1 MTKRSFTLATLNRDL
16 PAAYIARGKH
26 YADAGR
32 VGDLRYFSD
41 KNRYT
46 AAVQGSRPEP
56 YRVEAQMVNGSL
68 GPIIYGLCTCP
79 VRVNCKHVAAML
91 WKALDGKSDEKKA
104 EKSARVMSVKK
115 PRSPPPLAVP
125 FDLSLWLEGA
135 QRITHP
141 DNERATAAADRPQ
154 CLLYLIEAGAS
165 SATSKPMLKLVSAR
179 RLKNGDYGRPTR
191 WSNVCQALSA
201 PPRFVS
207 ADDQRILRM
216 LLIGGDSAIGG
227 EFRLQGESGAE
238 ILRAVLAT
246 GRCHWAHTETPPLR
260 EAPVRKARATWA
272 ISDSGR
278 QRVVFETEPGAKVI
292 LPLSP
297 PYYVDV
303 MSNECGAVDT
313 GLSAAV
319 VEMLVHAPEIAPE
332 HATIAR
338 EALSSA
344 PGVANVPLPIVPEQE
359 DRRDIVPVPWLRL
372 LTMQVFEGFRGRYR
386 GRAENLDVAVLTFD
400 YAGARAG
407 RDSPGMLTRFSDGK
421 VLRIKRDHVLEKK
434 AHAAL
439 ADAGFI
445 KVMNAARVYP
455 DPHKHDYA
463 LAGEPA
469 WLDFLMRRLPQLRA
483 LGWQIDIDESFRHA
497 IVEAGDWLAEVK
509 ESGRDWFELSLQLE
523 VEGSRVDL
531 VPLLL
536 TVIRERPELLSR
548 AKGQNA
554 TAEGYLFVRLESG
567 RLLSV
572 PFARLQPLVAVL
584 RDLLDAAPSGKLR
597 LPRLDA
603 LRLADLDDSTALTW
617 QGGEALRV
625 LGHKLAGFTAI
636 APVTAPANFGAHL
649 RPYQEQGLAWLQFLR
664 DYSLGGILADDMG
677 LGKTVQTLAH
687 ILIEKMAG
695 RLAHPVLVVAPTSVI
710 PNWKA
715 EAARFAPQLRVH
727 VSHGVKRKEA
737 FGEMAASDLVLTTY
751 ALLPRDEQALLGQ
764 QFHLVVLD
772 EAQQIK
778 NTQTRAARVVG
789 QLRANHR
796 LCLTGTPLENHLGE
810 LWSLFH
816 FLMPGLLGDAATFRR
831 AYRTPIE
838 KHADAARRENL
849 VRRIRPFILRRT
861 KDQVAPELPPK
872 SEILRPVELAG
883 PQRELYETVRA
894 SVHERVRAEIAT
906 RGIAQSHI
914 VVLDALLKLRQIC
927 CDPRLLKVDA
937 ARHVK
942 ESAKLQLLLEMLQE
956 LLPEGRRVL
965 IFSQFTSMLD
975 LIEPELAKL
984 AMGHVKLTGQ
994 TRDRERP
1001 VKAFQSGKV
1010 PLFLISL
1017 KAGGTGLNLTAADTV
1032 IHYDPWWNPAV
1043 ENQASGR
1050 AHRIGQDKPVFIYKL
1065 IVSGSVEEKIAT
1077 LQASKA
1083 ALARSVLDN
1092 DAGASLP
1099 LTPDDIQA
1107 LFEPMR

>member
-1 MTKRSFTLATLNRDL
+1 MTNRPLTLATLNRDL
-16 PAAYIARGKH
+16 SAAYVARGKQ
-26 YADAGR
+26 YADEGL
-32 VGDLRYFSD
+32 VSDLCYFPD
-41 KNRYT
+41 EKRYT

-56 YRVEAQMVNGSL
+56 YRVEAQLVKGAH
-68 GPIIYGLCTCP
+68 GPTIYGLCTCP

-91 WKALDGKSDEKKA
+91 WTALDGKLEEKKA
-104 EKSARVMSVKK
+104 EKSARLAPVQK
-115 PRSPPPLAVP
+115 PRPAPQPAVP
-125 FDLSLWLEGA
+125 IDLSLWLEGA
-135 QRITHP
+135 RRIAQP
-141 DNERATAAADRPQ
+141 DSTRAKAAVDSPQ
-154 CLLYLIEAGAS
+154 CLLYVIDAEARSTS
-165 SATSKPMLKLVSAR
+165 SGPSLKLVSAR
-179 RLKNGDYGRPTR
+179 KLKSGGYGRPTR
-191 WSNVCQALSA
+191 WSNVRQALNA

-207 ADDQRILRM
+207 GEDQRILRM
-216 LLIGGDSAIGG
+216 LLIAGNSAIGG
-227 EFRLQGESGAE
+227 EFRLKGESGVE
-238 ILRAVLAT
+238 ILRAMLAT
-246 GRCHWAHTETPPLR
+246 GRCHWAKTETLPLR
-260 EAPVRKARATWA
+260 EGPARKGQATWV

-278 QRVVFETEPGAKVI
+278 QRVAVETEPGAKVI

-297 PYYVDV
+297 PWYVDAK
-303 MSNECGAVDT
+303 NGECGAVDT
-313 GLSAAV
+313 GMSAAV
-319 VEMLVHAPEIAPE
+319 LEMLLQAPEIAPE
-332 HATIAR
+332 HAAVAR
-338 EALSSA
+338 EALSNA
-344 PGVANVPLPIVPEQE
+344 PGVADMPLPMVPEQV
-359 DRRDIVPVPWLRL
+359 DLRDVTPIPCLRM
-372 LTMQVFEGFRGRYR
+372 LTMQVFDGFRGRYR
-386 GRAENLDVAVLTFD
+386 WRDEYLDVAALTFD

-407 RDSPGMLTRFSDGK
+407 RDSPGLLTRFSDGK
-421 VLRIKRDHVLEKK
+421 VLRIKRDHGLEKQ

-439 ADAGFI
+439 ADAGFV
-445 KVMNAARVYP
+445 KVMNAARFYP
-455 DPHKHDYA
+455 DPHKHDYT

-469 WLDFLMRRLPQLRA
+469 WLDFVVRRLPQLRA
-483 LGWQIDIDESFRHA
+483 RGWRIDFDESFRHA
-497 IVEAGDWLAEVK
+497 MVEAGDWRAEVT
-509 ESGRDWFELSLQLE
+509 ESGRDWFDLSLQVE
-523 VEGSRVDL
+523 VEGNQVDL
-531 VPLLL
+531 IPLLL
-536 TVIRERPELLSR
+536 TVIRERPELLSA
-548 AKGQNA
+548 AKGQT
-554 TAEGYLFVRLESG
+554 TAADGHLFVRLESG
-567 RLLSV
+567 RMLPV
-572 PFARLQPLVAVL
+572 PFARLQPLIAVL
-584 RDLLDAAPSGKLR
+584 HDLLDASPVGKLR

-603 LRLADLDDSTALTW
+603 LRLADLEDSIALKW

-625 LGHKLAGFTAI
+625 LGRKLSGFTAI

-649 RPYQEQGLAWLQFLR
+649 RTYQEQGLAWLQFLR
-664 DYSLGGILADDMG
+664 EYGLGGILADDMG
-677 LGKTVQTLAH
+677 LGKTVQALAH
-687 ILIEKMAG
+687 ILIEKSAG
-695 RLAHPVLVVAPTSVI
+695 RLTRPVLVVAPTSVV

-727 VSHGVKRKEA
+727 VSHGLKRKES

-751 ALLPRDEQALLGQ
+751 ALLPRDEQALLDQ
-764 QFHLVVLD
+764 EFHLVILD

-778 NTQTRAARVVG
+778 NAQTRAARVVG
-789 QLRANHR
+789 KLRANHR

-816 FLMPGLLGDAATFRR
+816 FLMPGLLGDATTFRR

-838 KHADAARRENL
+838 KHADSARRENL

-894 SVHERVRAEIAT
+894 SVHERVRAEIAA

-942 ESAKLQLLLEMLQE
+942 ESAKLQLLTEMLQE

-965 IFSQFTSMLD
+965 IFSQFTSMLE

-984 AMGHVKLTGQ
+984 GIAYVKLTGQ

-1001 VKAFQSGKV
+1001 VKAFQSGEV

-1050 AHRIGQDKPVFIYKL
+1050 AHRIGQDKPVFVYKL
-1065 IVSGSVEEKIAT
+1065 IVSGSVEEKIAA

-1083 ALARSVLDN
+1083 ALARDVLD
-1092 DAGASLP
+1092 DGAGASLP
-1099 LTPDDIQA
+1099 LTSDDIQA

>member
-1 MTKRSFTLATLNRDL
+1 MTNRPFTLATLNRDL
-16 PAAYIARGKH
+16 SAAHVARGKH
-26 YADAGR
+26 YADEGL
-32 VGDLRYFSD
+32 VSDLHYFAD
-41 KNRYT
+41 KKRYT

-56 YRVEAQMVNGSL
+56 YRVDAQLVKGSH
-68 GPIIYGLCTCP
+68 GPIIYGLCSCP

-91 WKALDGKSDEKKA
+91 WKALDGKSDQENTGQ
-104 EKSARVMSVKK
+104 SAHAAPARK
-115 PRSPPPLAVP
+115 PRAPQPSAVP

-135 QRITHP
+135 QRIATP
-141 DNERATAAADRPQ
+141 DGERAKAAVDSPQ
-154 CLLYLIEAGAS
+154 RLLYVIEAGAP
-165 SATSKPMLKLVSAR
+165 SAASKPTLKLVSAR
-179 RLKNGDYGRPTR
+179 RLKSGGYGRPTR
-191 WSNVCQALSA
+191 WSNVRQALSA

-207 ADDQRILRM
+207 GEDQRILRM
-216 LLIGGDSAIGG
+216 LLIAGDSAAGG

-246 GRCHWAHTETPPLR
+246 GRCHWAHTESAPLQQR
-260 EAPVRKARATWA
+260 PDRSGRVTWA
-272 ISDSGR
+272 IADSGT
-278 QRVVFETEPGAKVI
+278 QRVVFETEPGATAI

-297 PYYVDV
+297 PWYVDAN
-303 MSNECGAVDT
+303 SSECGAVDT
-313 GLSAAV
+313 GLSAPVIA
-319 VEMLVHAPEIAPE
+319 MLLQAPEIAPE
-332 HATIAR
+332 HAAVAR
-338 EALSSA
+338 EALSCA
-344 PGVANVPLPIVPEQE
+344 PGMANMPLPIVPEQV
-359 DRRDIVPVPWLRL
+359 DRRDIVPVPCLRM
-372 LTMQVFEGFRGRYR
+372 LTIQVFEGFRGRHGWRDEY
-386 GRAENLDVAVLTFD
+386 LDIAALTFD

-407 RDSPGMLTRFSDGK
+407 RDSPGLLTRFSDGK
-421 VLRIKRDHVLEKK
+421 VLRIKRDHALEKQ

-439 ADAGFI
+439 AEAGFI
-445 KVMNAARVYP
+445 KVMNAARLYP
-455 DPHKHDYA
+455 AAHKHDYT

-469 WLDFLMRRLPQLRA
+469 WLDFMARRLPQLRT
-483 LGWQIDIDESFRHA
+483 LGWRIDFDDGFRHA
-497 IVEAGDWLAEVK
+497 TVEVGDWLAEVT
-509 ESGRDWFELSLQLE
+509 ESGGNWFDLSLQVE

-531 VPLLL
+531 IPLLL
-536 TVIRERPELLSR
+536 AVIRERPQLLSR
-548 AKGQNA
+548 GKGQDA
-554 TAEGYLFVRLESG
+554 AADGHLFVRLESG
-567 RLLSV
+567 RILPV

-584 RDLLDAAPSGKLR
+584 HDLLDAAPAGKLR

-603 LRLADLDDSTALTW
+603 LRLADLDESIALKW

-625 LGHKLAGFTAI
+625 LGRKLAAFTAI
-636 APVTAPANFGAHL
+636 APVTAPANFGANL

-664 DYSLGGILADDMG
+664 EYGLGGILADDMG

-687 ILIEKMAG
+687 ILIEKQAG
-695 RLAHPVLVVAPTSVI
+695 RLTHPVLVVAPTSVV

-727 VSHGVKRKEA
+727 VSHGLKRKES
-737 FGEMAASDLVLTTY
+737 FGEMAAADLVLTTY
-751 ALLPRDEQALLGQ
+751 ALLRRDEQALLGQ
-764 QFHLVVLD
+764 QFHLVILD

-778 NTQTRAARVVG
+778 NAQTRAARVVG
-789 QLRANHR
+789 QLRADHR

-816 FLMPGLLGDAATFRR
+816 FLMPGLLGDATTFRR
-831 AYRTPIE
+831 VYRTPIE

-861 KDQVAPELPPK
+861 KDKVAPELPPK

-883 PQRELYETVRA
+883 AQRELYETVRA
-894 SVHERVRAEIAT
+894 SVHERVRAEIAA

-927 CDPRLLKVDA
+927 CDPRLLKIDA

-942 ESAKLQLLLEMLQE
+942 ESAKLQLLIEMLQE
-956 LLPEGRRVL
+956 LLAEGRRVL

-984 AMGHVKLTGQ
+984 GIAHVKLTGQ

-1001 VKAFQSGKV
+1001 VKAFQSGKA

-1050 AHRIGQDKPVFIYKL
+1050 AHRIGQDKPVFVYKL
-1065 IVSGSVEEKIAT
+1065 IVSGSVEEKIAA

-1083 ALARSVLDN
+1083 ALARGVLES

-1099 LTPDDIQA
+1099 LTSADIQA

>member
-1 MTKRSFTLATLNRDL
+1 MTNQSFTLATLNRDL
-16 PAAYIARGKH
+16 PAAYVARGKH
-26 YADAGR
+26 YADEGL
-32 VGDLRYFSD
+32 VSDLRYFPD
-41 KNRYT
+41 KKRYI

-56 YRVEAQMVNGSL
+56 YRVEAQLVKGSH

-91 WKALDGKSDEKKA
+91 WKALDGKLDEEKA
-104 EKSARVMSVKK
+104 GQSTRASPAQK
-115 PRSPPPLAVP
+115 PRSPPPAVP
-125 FDLSLWLEGA
+125 FDLSLWLEDA
-135 QRITHP
+135 QRITQP
-141 DNERATAAADRPQ
+141 DGERAKAAVDGPQ
-154 CLLYLIEAGAS
+154 RLLYVLEAGAP
-165 SATSKPMLKLVSAR
+165 SAPSKTSLKLVSAR
-179 RLKNGDYGRPTR
+179 RLKSGGYGRPTR
-191 WSNVCQALSA
+191 WSNVRQALTA

-207 ADDQRILRM
+207 GEDQRILRM
-216 LLIGGDSAIGG
+216 LLIAGDSALGG
-227 EFRLQGESGAE
+227 EFRLRGESSAE

-246 GRCHWAHTETPPLR
+246 GRCHWAHTESLPLR
-260 EAPVRKARATWA
+260 EGPARKARATWA
-272 ISDSGR
+272 ISDSGT

-297 PYYVDV
+297 PWYVDA
-303 MSNECGAVDT
+303 MSSECGAVES

-319 VEMLVHAPEIAPE
+319 VEMLLQAPEIAPE
-332 HATIAR
+332 HAAIAR

-344 PGVANVPLPIVPEQE
+344 PGVANMPLPIVPEQV
-359 DRRDIVPVPWLRL
+359 DRRDIVPVPCLRL
-372 LTMQVFEGFRGRYR
+372 LTMQVFESFRGRYR
-386 GRAENLDVAVLTFD
+386 GRDENLDIAALTFD

-407 RDSPGMLTRFSDGK
+407 RDSPGLLKRFSDGK
-421 VLRIKRDHVLEKK
+421 VVRIKRDHALEKQ
-434 AHAAL
+434 AHTTL
-439 ADAGFI
+439 ADAGFV
-445 KVMNAARVYP
+445 KVMNAAHFYP
-455 DPHKHDYA
+455 DPHKHDYT
-463 LAGEPA
+463 LAGEQA
-469 WLDFLMRRLPQLRA
+469 WLDFMVHRLPQLRA
-483 LGWQIDIDESFRHA
+483 QGWRIDFDESFRYA
-497 IVEAGDWLAEVK
+497 TAEAGDWLAEVT
-509 ESGRDWFELSLQLE
+509 ESGSDWFDLSLEVE

-531 VPLLL
+531 IPLLL
-536 TVIRERPELLSR
+536 TVIRERPDLLSR
-548 AKGQNA
+548 GKEQKNA
-554 TAEGYLFVRLESG
+554 ATNGHLFVRLESG
-567 RLLSV
+567 RVLPV
-572 PFARLQPLVAVL
+572 PFARLQPVVAVL
-584 RDLLDAAPSGKLR
+584 RDLLDAAPAGKLR
-597 LPRLDA
+597 LRRLDA
-603 LRLADLDDSTALTW
+603 LRLADLDDSIALKW

-625 LGHKLAGFTAI
+625 LGRKLAGFTAI
-636 APVTAPANFGAHL
+636 APVTAPANFGANL

-664 DYSLGGILADDMG
+664 EYGLGGILADDMG

-687 ILIEKMAG
+687 ILIEKQAG
-695 RLAHPVLVVAPTSVI
+695 RLTHPVLVVAPTSVV

-727 VSHGVKRKEA
+727 VSHGLKRKES
-737 FGEMAASDLVLTTY
+737 FGEMAAADLVLTTY
-751 ALLPRDEQALLGQ
+751 ALLRRDEQALLGQ
-764 QFHLVVLD
+764 QFHLVILD

-778 NTQTRAARVVG
+778 NAQTRAARVVG
-789 QLRANHR
+789 QLRADHR

-816 FLMPGLLGDAATFRR
+816 FLMPGLLGDATTFRR
-831 AYRTPIE
+831 SYRTPIE

-872 SEILRPVELAG
+872 SVILRPVELAG

-894 SVHERVRAEIAT
+894 SVHERVRAEIAA

-927 CDPRLLKVDA
+927 CDPRLCKVVA
-937 ARHVK
+937 AGHVK
-942 ESAKLQLLLEMLQE
+942 ESAKLQLLIEMLQE

-984 AMGHVKLTGQ
+984 GIAHVKLTGQ

-1001 VKAFQSGKV
+1001 VKAFQSGKA

-1017 KAGGTGLNLTAADTV
+1017 KAGGTGLNLMAADTV

-1043 ENQASGR
+1043 EDQASGR
-1050 AHRIGQDKPVFIYKL
+1050 AHRIGQDKPVFVYKL
-1065 IVSGSVEEKIAT
+1065 IVSGSVEEKIAS

-1083 ALARSVLDN
+1083 ALARGVLEN

-1099 LTPDDIQA
+1099 LTSADIQA
-1107 LFEPMR
+1107 LFEPLG